1 MFDRRRPRN
10 GQHDGRSS
18 QEPGQRYLD
27 RPRTVRL
34 RDSVKNFPGN
44 LASSEWEPRDKSNSI
59 TLTITHYVVPFAVGK
74 AIAILHR
81 DDGDNL
87 ARALDVLLR
96 HVGQRYQANLS
107 FISQLSKSFHRRVE
121 GHDGVWNVQLVNV
134 DTVQSQSLEAAL
146 NRFAKVRGSR
156 IVGPLIRP
164 GTVPASLGRNHQAS
178 RVRKQGFGNQLLVE
192 VRPIGIRGID
202 KIDVEFHGAAKNRQR
217 PLPILGRTPYAI
229 ARKAHRPE
237 AEAMDGDFTAQRNI
251 PSKTCRDFFLVHI
264 DLPHC

>member
-81 DDGDNL
+81 DDRDNL
-87 ARALDVLLR
+87 ARSLDVLLR
-96 HVGQRYQANLS
+96 DVGQCDQANLS
-107 FISQLSKSFHRRVE
+107 FTSQRGKGFHRRVE

-134 DTVQSQSLEAAL
+134 DAVQSQSLEAAL
-146 NRFAKVRGSR
+146 NRFAKVRRSC
-156 IVGPLIRP
+156 IVGPLIRA
-164 GTVPASLGRNHQAS
+164 GTVPSSLGPNHPPG
-178 RVRKQGFGNQLLVE
+178 RVGKQGSGNQFLVY
-192 VRPIGIRGID
+192 VRPVGIRRVD
-202 KIDVEFHGAAKNRQR
+202 KIDVEFHGTAKN
-217 PLPILGRTPYAI
+217 L
-229 ARKAHRPE
+229 
-237 AEAMDGDFTAQRNI
+237 
-251 PSKTCRDFFLVHI
+251 
-264 DLPHC
+264 